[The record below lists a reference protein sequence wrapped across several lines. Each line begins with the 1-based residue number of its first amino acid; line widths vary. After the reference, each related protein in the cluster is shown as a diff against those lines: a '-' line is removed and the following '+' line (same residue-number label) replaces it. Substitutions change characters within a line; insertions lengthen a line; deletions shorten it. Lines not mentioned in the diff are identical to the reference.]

1 MKNLLISATLMLLA
15 SNCSLGQPKINYG
28 HDECAHC
35 RMNVMDKKYA
45 CAITTVKGRNYVFDG
60 PECMVPFVTKDAKV
74 PEAEVKT
81 WYVSDFAHP
90 GTLMDATKAFFLHS
104 TKFQSPMNGDVAAF
118 FTDAERKAAEAE
130 YPGEELDWAGAKKL
144 LSE

>member
-1 MKNLLISATLMLLA
+1 MKNLLISATLALLA
-15 SNCSLGQPKINYG
+15 SSCSVGQPKINYG
-28 HDECAHC
+28 HDECSNC
-35 RMNVMDKKYA
+35 RMNVMDKKFA
-45 CAITTVKGRNYVFDG
+45 AAITTVKGRNYVFDG

-90 GTLMDATKAFFLHS
+90 GALLDATTAFYLHS
-104 TKFQSPMNGDVAAF
+104 TKLHSPMNGDVAAF
-118 FTDAERKAAEAE
+118 STEAERTAAEE
-130 YPGEELDWAGAKKL
+130 EFPGEELDWAGAKKL